1 MTTLKERHEI
11 NPKDQWD
18 LTTIFESDDQFWDQ
32 FEVVKSNINKAEQ
45 FKTKLNSSSET
56 LYEAITT
63 LENDSQQ
70 LSKLYVYAHLLH
82 DQDTSNSTY
91 SAMENKVQS
100 LAVQFSAA
108 WSYFT
113 AELLS
118 IDESRMKEMIESHE
132 GLQSFEFNLIN
143 ILKDK
148 PYTLS
153 TNEEKILA
161 LASEPLSTA
170 EETFSMFSNAD
181 IQFDDAIDQAGERHN
196 VTQGSYSK
204 LMESSDRVLRKNTY
218 NSMYKAYGQYN
229 HTLQSTLSGVV
240 DKHIFSARV
249 RGYDSSRHQALHQ
262 NRIDEVVYDQLI
274 DAVNEHLPL
283 LHRYTALRKELLQ
296 LDEMHMYDMY
306 TPLVKDIDFKVTY
319 EEAKEWL
326 IKGLKPMGED
336 YLDIIKEGLSN
347 GWVDVYENKGK
358 RSGAYSSG
366 SYLTNPFI
374 LMNWQDNVNN
384 LFTLAHEFG
393 HSAHSYLSRKHQ
405 PSHMSD
411 YSIFVAEVA
420 STCNEALLAHTM
432 HQELTDPMK
441 KLYLLNHELE
451 GFKGTVF
458 RQTMFAEF
466 EHLIHQ
472 MKEEGTPLT
481 ADALNELYGNLNKKY
496 YGDAVVTDENISK
509 EWSRI
514 PHFYYNFY
522 VYQYATG
529 YSAAIA
535 LSEQILSERQ
545 PAVDRY
551 VKEMLSAGSSEEPLT
566 VLKNAGVDMTSKE
579 PIVKACKVFE
589 QKLDEFEK
597 LIKSL

>member
-1 MTTLKERHEI
+1 
-11 NPKDQWD
+11 
-18 LTTIFESDDQFWDQ
+18 
-32 FEVVKSNINKAEQ
+32 
-45 FKTKLNSSSET
+45 
-56 LYEAITT
+56 
-63 LENDSQQ
+63 
-70 LSKLYVYAHLLH
+70 
-82 DQDTSNSTY
+82 
-91 SAMENKVQS
+91 
-100 LAVQFSAA
+100 
-108 WSYFT
+108 
-113 AELLS
+113 
-118 IDESRMKEMIESHE
+118 
-132 GLQSFEFNLIN
+132 
-143 ILKDK
+143 
-148 PYTLS
+148 
-153 TNEEKILA
+153 
-161 LASEPLSTA
+161 
-170 EETFSMFSNAD
+170 
-181 IQFDDAIDQAGERHN
+181 
-196 VTQGSYSK
+196 
-204 LMESSDRVLRKNTY
+204 
-218 NSMYKAYGQYN
+218 
-229 HTLQSTLSGVV
+229 
-240 DKHIFSARV
+240 
-249 RGYDSSRHQALHQ
+249 
-262 NRIDEVVYDQLI
+262 
-274 DAVNEHLPL
+274 
-283 LHRYTALRKELLQ
+283 
-296 LDEMHMYDMY
+296 
-306 TPLVKDIDFKVTY
+306 
-319 EEAKEWL
+319 
-326 IKGLKPMGED
+326 
-336 YLDIIKEGLSN
+336 
-347 GWVDVYENKGK
+347 
-358 RSGAYSSG
+358 
-366 SYLTNPFI
+366 
-374 LMNWQDNVNN
+374 MNWQDNVNN

-535 LSEQILSERQ
+535 LSEQILSEGQ

>member
-1 MTTLKERHEI
+1 M
-11 NPKDQWD
+11 
-18 LTTIFESDDQFWDQ
+18 
-32 FEVVKSNINKAEQ
+32 
-45 FKTKLNSSSET
+45 
-56 LYEAITT
+56 
-63 LENDSQQ
+63 
-70 LSKLYVYAHLLH
+70 
-82 DQDTSNSTY
+82 
-91 SAMENKVQS
+91 
-100 LAVQFSAA
+100 
-108 WSYFT
+108 
-113 AELLS
+113 
-118 IDESRMKEMIESHE
+118 
-132 GLQSFEFNLIN
+132 
-143 ILKDK
+143 
-148 PYTLS
+148 
-153 TNEEKILA
+153 
-161 LASEPLSTA
+161 
-170 EETFSMFSNAD
+170 
-181 IQFDDAIDQAGERHN
+181 
-196 VTQGSYSK
+196 
-204 LMESSDRVLRKNTY
+204 
-218 NSMYKAYGQYN
+218 
-229 HTLQSTLSGVV
+229 
-240 DKHIFSARV
+240 
-249 RGYDSSRHQALHQ
+249 HQ

-496 YGDAVVTDENISK
+496 YGDAVVTDEN
-509 EWSRI
+509 
-514 PHFYYNFY
+514 
-522 VYQYATG
+522 
-529 YSAAIA
+529 
-535 LSEQILSERQ
+535 LS
-545 PAVDRY
+545 
-551 VKEMLSAGSSEEPLT
+551 
-566 VLKNAGVDMTSKE
+566 
-579 PIVKACKVFE
+579 
-589 QKLDEFEK
+589 
-597 LIKSL
+597 LIHI